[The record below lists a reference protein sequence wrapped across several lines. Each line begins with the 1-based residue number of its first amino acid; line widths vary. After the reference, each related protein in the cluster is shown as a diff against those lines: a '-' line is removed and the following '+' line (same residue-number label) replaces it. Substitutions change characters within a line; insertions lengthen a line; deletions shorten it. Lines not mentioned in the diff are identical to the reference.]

1 MNIVIVGGGTSGL
14 VTAALFN
21 VFWKDKVNIS
31 LYYNPENQ
39 SIGVEELH
47 LVLLMCLMKL
57 WDIVQKMRSES

>member
-1 MNIVIVGGGTSGL
+1 MKIVIVGGGTSGL

-21 VFWKDKVNIS
+21 NFWKDKVNI

-39 SIGVEELH
+39 SIGVERELH

-57 WDIVQKMRSES
+57 WDIIQKMLSES